1 MECLVGIQ
9 ANDFCLVAADTRS
22 SRSIITMKHDQNK
35 MFPLST
41 RILAAACGEAGDTTQ
56 FAEFIQQ
63 NMQLYEI
70 RNGYELSPYGA
81 ANFTRSNLANA
92 LRSRKPYQV
101 NMIIA
106 GFDTQKGPELFYMD
120 YLATL
125 AKVPFVVHGYGS
137 YLTLSVLDRD
147 YRPDM
152 TVDQAVDLLR
162 SCAKEIQKRFIVNL
176 DRYCVR
182 LVTKDGISALP
193 DLTNLSV
200 AT

>member
-1 MECLVGIQ
+1 MSFLHTGQLTSRGAIWRMLCAVGFVSDSYYRCLSEQ
-9 ANDFCLVAADTRS
+9 
-22 SRSIITMKHDQNK
+22 
-35 MFPLST
+35 
-41 RILAAACGEAGDTTQ
+41 
-56 FAEFIQQ
+56 
-63 NMQLYEI
+63 
-70 RNGYELSPYGA
+70 
-81 ANFTRSNLANA
+81 
-92 LRSRKPYQV
+92 KPYQV
-101 NMIIA
+101 NMVIA
-106 GFDTQKGPELFYMD
+106 GYDTQKGPELFYLD

-152 TVDQAVDLLR
+152 TVDQAVNLLR

-200 AT
+200 VT